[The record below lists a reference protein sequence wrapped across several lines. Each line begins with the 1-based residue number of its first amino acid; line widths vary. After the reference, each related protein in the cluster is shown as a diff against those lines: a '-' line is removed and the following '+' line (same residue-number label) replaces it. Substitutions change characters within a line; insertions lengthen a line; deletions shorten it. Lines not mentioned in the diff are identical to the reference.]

1 MFCKTGEGLGYWSLT
16 MKTEGVT
23 PVEKSFL
30 SLPESER
37 EVIISLGAALRL
49 SYLRKRLFLAE
60 SKIQRFEKKHGMTL
74 AEVEAKGLPDDAD
87 YRMHEDYVM
96 WHHWGGVASQIK
108 RDIDQLETITEK
120 GLLLG
125 DSTFGGC

>member
-1 MFCKTGEGLGYWSLT
+1 
-16 MKTEGVT
+16 MKSDGVT

-30 SLPESER
+30 ALPENER
-37 EVIISLGAALRL
+37 EAIISLGAALRL

-60 SKIQRFEKKHGMTL
+60 SKIQHFEKEYGMPL
-74 AEVEAKGLPDDAD
+74 GEVEARGLPDDAD

-96 WHHWGGVASQIK
+96 WNHWAEVADQIK
-108 RDIDQLETITEK
+108 KDIDQLETITEQ

-125 DSTFGGC
+125 DSTVDFFFKKVPQSY

>member
-1 MFCKTGEGLGYWSLT
+1 
-16 MKTEGVT
+16 MKADGVN

-30 SLPESER
+30 SLPENER
-37 EVIISLGAALRL
+37 EAIISLGAALRL
-49 SYLRKRLFLAE
+49 SYQKKRLFLAE
-60 SKIQRFEKKHGMTL
+60 SKIEHFEKQYGMTL
-74 AEVEAKGLPDDAD
+74 GEVEAKGLPDDAD

-96 WHHWGGVASQIK
+96 WNHWAEIADQTK
-108 RDIDQLETITEK
+108 RDIDQLERITEN

>member
-1 MFCKTGEGLGYWSLT
+1 
-16 MKTEGVT
+16 MKPDGVT

-30 SLPESER
+30 SLPENER
-37 EVIISLGAALRL
+37 EAIISLGAALRL

-60 SKIQRFEKKHGMTL
+60 SKIQHFENQYGMTL
-74 AEVEAKGLPDDAD
+74 GEVEAKGLPDDAG

-96 WHHWGGVASQIK
+96 WHHWSGVADQTK
-108 RDIDQLETITEK
+108 RDIDQLETITEQ

-125 DSTFGGC
+125 DSNFGGC